1 MRRKVNHEGMGGRM
15 SAKSYK
21 FKYNP
26 DEEQLIKDL
35 SIMSEELQ
43 YKPMTY
49 EEALRILRYFPY
61 FLVSSRANGKTT
73 LEYRRFEAFCK
84 AFEALEKQ
92 IPKKPIIR
100 EAEDSFG
107 YVKHILCPNCEKVDF
122 GYERPCFCKHCGQA
136 IDWEES

>member
-1 MRRKVNHEGMGGRM
+1 MK
-15 SAKSYK
+15 AKSYK
-21 FKYNP
+21 LKYNP

-35 SIMSEELQ
+35 STMSEESQ

-49 EEALRILRYFPY
+49 EESLRILRYFPY
-61 FLVSSRANGKTT
+61 LPVSSRANGKTT

-92 IPKKPIIR
+92 IQKKPIIR

-107 YVKHILCPNCEKVDF
+107 YAKYILCPNCEEVDF
-122 GYERPCFCKHCGQA
+122 GHERPCFCRLCGQA
-136 IDWEES
+136 IDWEV